1 MMIHNFWIEILPQFA
16 NFEIVYYI
24 LDLVTVAWCF
34 KILNVFVG
42 GWRNW

>member
-1 MMIHNFWIEILPQFA
+1 MIHNFWIEILPQFA

-24 LDLVTVAWCF
+24 LDLCTVAWCF

-42 GWRNW
+42 GWKNW